1 MMSWLCGL
9 ALIGALLP
17 GCLAND
23 SQVLNGYIEGEY
35 VLVAP
40 RESGRIAAVEVREG
54 DNIRQGDILFRLDD
68 TGIRH
73 EVAEAESRLG
83 QAKAQLADL
92 EIGKREEE
100 IAITEAEL
108 DRGRARLADAEISLS
123 RQAALH
129 RNKIVSETAMDM
141 AQAARDQAQAELAAV
156 SRRID
161 VERMPARSQEI
172 SAARSNVEAAEA
184 ALAKARWRLGELSI
198 AAPADGYVDDV
209 LRRPGEMAGP
219 ESAIISLLP
228 PGNRKVRFFVPE
240 AWRAKVVPGTRVAL
254 ACDGC
259 PSGLTAVV
267 RSVASKAEFTPPIIY
282 SVESRQKLVFA
293 VEAKPEGEAVRL
305 SPGQPVDVRLEI
317 RK

>member
-1 MMSWLCGL
+1 MTSWLCGL

-17 GCLAND
+17 GCPDESGPA
-23 SQVLNGYIEGEY
+23 LNGYVEGEY

-40 RESGRIAAVEVREG
+40 REAGRIASVDVRDG
-54 DNIRQGDILFRLDD
+54 DTVKQGDILFRLDD
-68 TGIRH
+68 SGVRH
-73 EVAEAESRLG
+73 EVAEAESKLG

-100 IAITEAEL
+100 IAITEAEY
-108 DRGRARLADAEISLS
+108 DRGRARLADAEIALS

-129 RNKIVSETAMDM
+129 RNKIVSETAMDV

-156 SRRID
+156 ARRMD

-172 SAARSNVEAAEA
+172 LAARSNVEAAEA
-184 ALAKARWRLGELSI
+184 ALAKARWRLNELTI

-209 LRRPGEMAGP
+209 LRRPGEMVGP
-219 ESAIISLLP
+219 ESAVLSLLP
-228 PGNRKVRFFVPE
+228 PGNRKIRFFVPE
-240 AWRAKVVPGTRVAL
+240 PMRSRIAPGMRIGL
-254 ACDGC
+254 SCDGC
-259 PSGLTAVV
+259 PDGLTAVV

-293 VEAKPEGEAVRL
+293 IEAAPEGEALRL
-305 SPGQPVDVRLEI
+305 SPGQPVDVRLEVA
-317 RK
+317 R